1 MIENLTASHL
11 GDPDFLDLLCHQV
24 VIQEVLVHNLLSWL
38 AVVRDIVS
46 QAEEGDKSHP
56 ALRTR
61 VHIRVE
67 EKVLQPLPELLL
79 VAVILLFL
87 LALLLRLFL
96 LVGVILVLLLVLFF
110 LARSLWLFGVLVI
123 LLLSVLEELLE
134 ALGRFFVFT
143 SEDIGYPE
151 NSLPAL

>member
-96 LVGVILVLLLVLFF
+96 LVGVILVLLLVLYDHVLRQIFRRTYV
-110 LARSLWLFGVLVI
+110 LSSQKPMALWSPCHPSSFC
-123 LLLSVLEELLE
+123 S
-134 ALGRFFVFT
+134 
-143 SEDIGYPE
+143 
-151 NSLPAL
+151 